1 MNINIKATNIELTDA
16 IRDYVEKRVDMIL
29 KYVNQDESNVHC
41 FVEVGKITNHHKQ
54 GEVFKTEFNLKI
66 SGKKYYSVSRKED
79 LYASIDDVKDEI
91 VRKITKNKDREK
103 TLFKRGALSIKKM
116 LKGLSKRNPD
126 TSKY

>member
-29 KYVNQDESNVHC
+29 KYVNQEESSVHC
-41 FVEVGKITNHHKQ
+41 FVEVGKTTNHHKQ
-54 GEVFKTEFNLKI
+54 GELFKTEINIKI
-66 SGKKYYSVSRKED
+66 GGRKYYSVSKKED
-79 LYASIDDVKDEI
+79 LYASVDDVKDEI
-91 VRKITKNKDREK
+91 VRKITKNKDRQQ
-103 TLFKRGALSIKKM
+103 TLFRRGALSIKKM